1 MPDANLPAV
10 TVIIPNYNGR
20 NLLASNLPAVRAS
33 AAHYSGGCA
42 IVVVDDGSADD
53 SVTLLERDFPDVN
66 LVRHA
71 RNRGFAEAVHSG
83 VAAAG
88 TEHLIFLNSDVRPDA
103 DFIEPLLQVLQAED
117 VFAASPLIVDGQGRM
132 TDESWRGYEVR
143 RRRLRPLKLKG
154 FVPPGP
160 VATLFASGG
169 SMALK
174 KSMFQALGGFL
185 PLYQPF
191 YWEDID
197 LGMRAWRRGWRSLFV
212 PGCRIVHDHGGSSIK
227 THTARSRIHRIGRR
241 NKFLFEWIHLSPEA
255 LRQVIPGYV
264 VQALGRLARL
274 DVVYLGGL
282 IAALRRLPEV
292 RAIRRELE
300 RTQSLG
306 FEDIL
311 AKVRDS
317 LETAR
322 QTQQPGLADYQPGDG
337 INK

>member
-1 MPDANLPAV
+1 MPDVALPPV

-20 NLLASNLPAVRAS
+20 QLLAGNLPAVRA
-33 AAHYSGGCA
+33 AAARYPGGCTV
-42 IVVVDDGSADD
+42 VVVDDGSADD
-53 SVTLLERDFPDVN
+53 SVTLLEREFADVK
-66 LVRHA
+66 LIRHD

-83 VAAAG
+83 VAAAD
-88 TEHLIFLNSDVRPDA
+88 TEHLVFLNSDVRTDA
-103 DFIEPLLQVLQAED
+103 DFIEPLLRTLLAED
-117 VFAASPLIVDGQGRM
+117 VFATSPLIVDGHGRM

-154 FVPPGP
+154 FVPPAP

-227 THTARSRIHRIGRR
+227 THIARARIHRIGRR

-264 VQALGRLARL
+264 LQALGRLARL

-282 IAALRRLPEV
+282 FAALRRLPEV

-300 RTQSLG
+300 RTQALG

-311 AKVRDS
+311 AEVRDS

-322 QTQQPGLADYQPGDG
+322 RNQQSGRSDNQPGDG
-337 INK
+337 ISK